1 MSFYRTCL
9 KKDILILENGKE
21 KNNISQKFVAA
32 SLPVRTVSAA
42 VYAILLV
49 GCLVSG
55 GWSFLLFMAA
65 ASCLCLWEFIRIL
78 HLEGLTVKFL
88 VWILHIVSI
97 VGMASAWGYF
107 PEVELSGAAWVVLL
121 PFLFMLFAA
130 ELFRAKDDAVSQ
142 LGKAFLALVYV
153 SVPFALSVAVPVIVS
168 GGYDYRVILGVFVL
182 IWSGDTFAY
191 LFGISM
197 GRHKLMERISPKKTV
212 EGFLGGFISTLAVG
226 YVLSL
231 VFPGTMDTA
240 HWMAVAGIVALFG
253 VLGDLVESMF
263 KRQAGIKDSGKIMPG
278 HGGMLDRLDSF
289 IMSMPFIYTYL
300 YLFA

>member
-1 MSFYRTCL
+1 
-9 KKDILILENGKE
+9 
-21 KNNISQKFVAA
+21 
-32 SLPVRTVSAA
+32 
-42 VYAILLV
+42 
-49 GCLVSG
+49 
-55 GWSFLLFMAA
+55 MAA

-78 HLEGLTVKFL
+78 HLEGRTVKFL

-289 IMSMPFIYTYL
+289 IMSIPFIYTYL

>member
-1 MSFYRTCL
+1 M
-9 KKDILILENGKE
+9 ENAKE
-21 KNNISQKFVAA
+21 KNNISRKFVAA

-49 GCLVSG
+49 GCLVFG
-55 GWSFLLFMAA
+55 GWTFLLFMLA
-65 ASCLCLWEFIRIL
+65 ASCLCLREFIRIL
-78 HLEGLTVKFL
+78 HIEGRTVKFL
-88 VWILHIVSI
+88 VWVLHIVSI
-97 VGMASAWGYF
+97 VVTAAVWGYF
-107 PEVELSGAAWVVLL
+107 PNVEVSGAPLVLLL

-142 LGKAFLALVYV
+142 LGKAVLASAYV
-153 SVPFALSVAVPVIVS
+153 SVPFALSVAVPAIVS

-182 IWSGDTFAY
+182 IWSCDTFAY
-191 LFGISM
+191 LFGISV

-212 EGFLGGFISTLAVG
+212 EGFLGGFISTLVMG

-231 VFPGTMDTA
+231 FFPGTMDTA
-240 HWMAVAGIVALFG
+240 HWMAVAGIVAIFG

-263 KRQAGIKDSGKIMPG
+263 KRQAGIKDSGNIMPG

-289 IMSMPFIYTYL
+289 IMSIPFIYTYL